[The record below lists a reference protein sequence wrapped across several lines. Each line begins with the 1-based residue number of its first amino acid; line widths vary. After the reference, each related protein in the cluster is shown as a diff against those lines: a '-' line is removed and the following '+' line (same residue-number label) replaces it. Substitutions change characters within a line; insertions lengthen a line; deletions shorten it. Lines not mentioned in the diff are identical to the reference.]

1 VSSVQALLA
10 VSRAIDWINAR
21 LGVVAC
27 WLVLIACLLSAG
39 NAGSRYLFS
48 ISSNAWL
55 EIQWYMFSGIFLLGA
70 SYTLKVNEHVRVD
83 LIYAHVSGRTR
94 LWIDVFGIICFLL
107 PATIIL
113 TDMTWPFFYD
123 AWLRNEESNNAG
135 GLVRWPVKLLLPVG
149 FVCLTAQGIS
159 ELIKRIAAL
168 SGAIELETRYDRPLQ

>member
-1 VSSVQALLA
+1 MQALLA

-27 WLVLIACLLSAG
+27 WLVLIACLISAG

-83 LIYAHVSGRTR
+83 LIYAHVSGRAR
-94 LWIDVFGIICFLL
+94 LWIDVFGIIFFLL

-113 TDMTWPFFYD
+113 TDMTWPFFLD
-123 AWLRNEESNNAG
+123 AWVRNEESNNAG
-135 GLVRWPVKLLLPVG
+135 GLIRWPVKLLLPVG
-149 FVCLTAQGIS
+149 FAFLTAQGIS

>member
-1 VSSVQALLA
+1 MRLLLKFADAVDAL
-10 VSRAIDWINAR
+10 SEWIGQW
-21 LGVVAC
+21 LK
-27 WLVLIACLLSAG
+27 WLVLFSCLISAG
-39 NAGSRYLFS
+39 NALVRYGLRT
-48 ISSNAWL
+48 SSNAWL

>member
-1 VSSVQALLA
+1 MQALLA
-10 VSRAIDWINAR
+10 VSRVIDWINAR

-27 WLVLIACLLSAG
+27 WLVLIACLISAG

-107 PATIIL
+107 PATIML
-113 TDMTWPFFYD
+113 TDD
-123 AWLRNEESNNAG
+123 DLA
-135 GLVRWPVKLLLPVG
+135 VLP
-149 FVCLTAQGIS
+149 
-159 ELIKRIAAL
+159 
-168 SGAIELETRYDRPLQ
+168 